1 MGLLAPLAALLGLEL
16 SSLADRAK
24 STAIS
29 LALIAVFGLVA
40 AGFLL
45 AAGYIALAEALTPI
59 IAALIFAGVFALLA
73 LAVYLGTLVG
83 RSRRQRQIA
92 EKRRSSETSAFLTT
106 AALTALPMLTRS
118 PLLLRLG
125 IPAAAIA
132 AFALM
137 KDKDDGGRD

>member
-29 LALIAVFGLVA
+29 LGLIAVFGLVA

-59 IAALIFAGVFALLA
+59 IAALIYAGVFTLLA

-92 EKRRSSETSAFLTT
+92 EKRRSSETGAFLTT

-125 IPAAAIA
+125 IPAAIIA

-137 KDKDDGGRD
+137 SNKDDGGRD